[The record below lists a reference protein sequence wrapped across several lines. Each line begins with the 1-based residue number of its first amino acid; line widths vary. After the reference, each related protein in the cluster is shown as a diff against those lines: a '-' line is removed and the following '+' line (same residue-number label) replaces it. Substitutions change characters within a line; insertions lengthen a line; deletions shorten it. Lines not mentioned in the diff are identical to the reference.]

1 MNKEVLKEII
11 VSNKEFIKSI
21 PFIIER
27 NILKL
32 HNNLQKVIILYGA
45 RRTGKSYILYDILNK
60 NYDRCLYIDF
70 EDERLNDFKTEDF
83 QILYESFFELY
94 IELLETK
101 SEVYFLFDEIQ
112 NVKNWEKF
120 VRRISEKEFIN
131 VVITGSSS
139 KLMPVG
145 INTALR
151 GRALS
156 IPVYPLSFCEYL
168 KIKKSDFSNKK
179 IYGKN
184 KIIIKNLFEKYLKY
198 GAFPEI
204 AVIDDEYMINKVL
217 KEYMDAMYF
226 KDLVEHFKI
235 SNIVLLDIL
244 REILFSSY
252 SLKCSLTAIYKK
264 YKNTI
269 SFSKDTLYLYYKY
282 FIESMLIYEV
292 AYLSDSHIKRKT
304 QPKKMYILDNG
315 LAKKII
321 SDNFGRLL
329 GNLIFIQLMRLE
341 YEVYFLSNGFECD
354 FVYKNNNKWNVIQVC
369 WELNDLNNDREYNGI
384 LKACSFLNI
393 KEALIITSEQE
404 YEIYYE
410 KIKIKVIPAYK
421 WLINSC

>member
-1 MNKEVLKEII
+1 MNKEILKEII
-11 VSNKEFIKSI
+11 ISNKEFINSI
-21 PFIIER
+21 PDIVER
-27 NILKL
+27 NIMKFD
-32 HNNLQKVIILYGA
+32 NNLKKVIILYGA
-45 RRTGKSYILYDILNK
+45 RRTGKSYILYNILNK
-60 NYDRCLYIDF
+60 NFDRCLYVDF
-70 EDERLNDFKTEDF
+70 EDERLTDFKTEDF

-94 IELLETK
+94 IELIDEK
-101 SEVYFLFDEIQ
+101 EKVYFLFDEIQ
-112 NVKNWEKF
+112 NVAGWEKF

-139 KLMPVG
+139 KLMPLE

-156 IPVYPLSFCEYL
+156 IPVYPLSFNEYL
-168 KIKKSDFSNKK
+168 KIKKSEAFNKK

-184 KIIIKNLFEKYLKY
+184 KILIKNHFEKYLKY

-204 AVIDDEYMINKVL
+204 AVMENEYMIKKVL

-235 SNIVLLDIL
+235 SNIALLDTL

-252 SLKCSLTAIYKK
+252 GLKCSLTSIYNK
-264 YKNTI
+264 YKNSI

-292 AYLSDSHIKRKT
+292 PYLSESYIKRKN

-315 LAKKII
+315 LNKKIL
-321 SDNFGRLL
+321 SENYGRLL
-329 GNLIFIQLMRLE
+329 ENLIFIQLLRLE

-354 FVYKNNNKWNVIQVC
+354 FVFKTNNKWNVIQVC
-369 WELNDLNNDREYNGI
+369 RNINDSNKSREYSGI
-384 LKACSFLNI
+384 LKACKFFKIN
-393 KEALIITSEQE
+393 EALIITEEQE
-404 YEIYYE
+404 YDEGFE
-410 KIKIKVIPAYK
+410 KIKIKVMPAYK
-421 WLINSC
+421 WLLLNV